1 MTAPKCSTFAL
12 GAILAAAAPMAIA
25 AGGPDAFGYT
35 FLTSAD
41 PGGPTAGWIDISAS
55 GTLVSGLADD
65 NSAPAMITLP
75 KPFLYYGTHLGSLKV
90 GSNGWVAFN
99 NVSNIASCFPTIP
112 TVGGP
117 DGYLA
122 PYMSDLNFTG
132 AGNPGVVRYYYDAV
146 ADQFIVSYINV
157 PYWSV
162 NAPGWSGSNSFQA
175 VLNFVDNSIRFNYL
189 SLTAVTQNAACIDL
203 TVGIESP
210 AGNVGLQYI
219 SDANVPAPSSVVFTA
234 GKYEIG
240 GNVSGLAGSGLTL
253 QLNGANDL
261 PIAADGGFAFSQ
273 LLTGGAYDV
282 TVSAAPSGPFQVC
295 SVANGSGAVNGA
307 NVSDIQVTCVTGPE
321 STTTSLLSDIP
332 SSGYGQAV
340 TFTAT
345 VAGAFAQPTG
355 NVTFYDNNGAISCT
369 NPAPLDNSDPP
380 KATCTTSTLDAGT
393 HSIRA
398 SYSGDTDNQTSEDTV
413 TQQVALASTT
423 TTLDSACMPVFV
435 SGQEFT
441 MNASVTGA
449 VPTGTAT
456 FLSGV
461 STVLCA
467 NVPLVSGS
475 ASCTTSALSVPAGS
489 GNGLF
494 SLTATYSGDTNNA
507 SSASNNLSIT
517 ALDAADVVFRNDF
530 EDAPV
535 GCPVE

>member
-1 MTAPKCSTFAL
+1 MTAPKCSTIAL
-12 GAILAAAAPMAIA
+12 GAMLAAAAPMAIA

-35 FLTSAD
+35 FLTSTDA
-41 PGGPTAGWIDISAS
+41 GGPTASWIDISAS

-65 NSAPAMITLP
+65 NSSPTMITLP
-75 KPFLYYGTHLGSLKV
+75 KPFLYYGTHLGALKI

-112 TVGGP
+112 QAGGP
-117 DGYLA
+117 ADGYLA

-132 AGNPGVVRYYYDAV
+132 AGNPGVVRYFYDAV

-210 AGNVGLQYI
+210 AGSVGLQYI

-261 PIAADGGFAFSQ
+261 PIAADGSFAFSQ
-273 LLTGGAYDV
+273 LLTGGAYNV

-295 SVANGSGAVNGA
+295 SVANGGGAVNGA
-307 NVSDIQVTCVTGPE
+307 NVSDIQVTCATGPE

-332 SSGYGQAV
+332 SSGYGQAA

-345 VAGAFAQPTG
+345 VAGAFDQPTG
-355 NVTFYDNNGAISCT
+355 NVTFYDNNVAIGCT

-398 SYSGDTDNQTSEDTV
+398 SYSGDADNQTSEDTV
-413 TQQVALASTT
+413 TQQVAQASTT

-435 SGQEFT
+435 SGQDFT

-461 STVLCA
+461 TVLCA

-507 SSASNNLSIT
+507 ASASSMLSIT

-530 EDAPV
+530 EDAPL
-535 GCPVE
+535 GCPIE